1 MGEVITEK
9 DKEYEAQERA
19 AAPGDDQAMADR
31 VNNRSLR
38 PNSDAFRE
46 FMKSGWADED
56 PDIKPLESSKFTPA
70 RRATLGKAFA
80 GERLVIPAGQP
91 KVRNNDCDYMFRPDS
106 TFAYYT
112 GLGTDYEAGAV
123 LVLNPVDPDSP
134 EAKAGATHVP
144 ELFVATRADNSTA
157 DFFMNAHYGEY
168 WVDDRHRNA

>member
-1 MGEVITEK
+1 
-9 DKEYEAQERA
+9 
-19 AAPGDDQAMADR
+19 MADR

-123 LVLNPVDPDSP
+123 LVLNPVDPGFARGEGRSDP
-134 EAKAGATHVP
+134 CAGTVRGTARRQFHRRFLH
-144 ELFVATRADNSTA
+144 ERALRPN
-157 DFFMNAHYGEY
+157 H
-168 WVDDRHRNA
+168 WVGPRARPGGDAGDDRHRNT